1 MGRDRVSAMPD
12 FQTIAEGFAT
22 ALNGWNLLYCLIGV
36 TIGMLIGVLP
46 GLGPTT
52 GVAVLLPITFGMEP
66 VSAIIMLCGIYY
78 GAMYGGTITSVLINT
93 PGEAASV
100 ITCLDGS
107 PLAKQGRAGAA
118 LGVAAIGS
126 FVGGTLS
133 IVGLIFVGPPLA
145 QWALHFGPPEF
156 FALMVLGLSTVI
168 GLMGKSVIR
177 GLISAFLG
185 LNLAMVGIDPMSGT
199 LRYTMDSPFLMN
211 GIDFVIVA
219 MGLFG
224 LSEILLGMENMASAG
239 KPPKLQK
246 MLPRKEEWGPN
257 MQAIGRGTVLGFLIG
272 LIPGTNSVIPALL
285 SYSLEKKMAKDPS
298 RFGRGALEGVAGPE
312 TANNSYC
319 GGALIPLFTLGIPSS
334 PTIAIILGAF
344 MMHGLTPGPTLF
356 DHNPVFVWGV
366 IASMFVGNLLLLIM
380 NLPLAG
386 WWARIAMIPPKLLY
400 PTILIISVVGAYTA
414 NNSLFDVGV
423 MIAFGILGYLMKKTD
438 IPMAPIVLT
447 FVLGKMMESSLL
459 QSLKL
464 LDGSF
469 LGLFARPISGT
480 ILVFAIAIMLAG
492 IVSGFRKKR
501 TGLAADV
508 EM

>member
-1 MGRDRVSAMPD
+1 MPAFD
-12 FQTIAEGFAT
+12 IIAQGFAT
-22 ALNGWNLLYCLIGV
+22 AFTWYNLLYCLLGV
-36 TIGMLIGVLP
+36 TIGMLVGVLP

-107 PLAKQGRAGAA
+107 PMAKQGRAGAA
-118 LGVAAIGS
+118 LGISGLGS
-126 FVGGTLS
+126 FIGGTVS
-133 IVGLIFVGPPLA
+133 ILGLIFVGPPLA
-145 QWALHFGPPEF
+145 QWALRFGPPEF

-177 GLISAFLG
+177 GLVSAFLG
-185 LNLAMVGIDPMSGT
+185 LNLAMVGMDPVSGSVRFT
-199 LRYTMDSPFLMN
+199 FGQLNLMN

-224 LSEILLGMENMASAG
+224 LSEILLGIENMATAE
-239 KPPKLQK
+239 KPPKVK
-246 MLPRKEEWGPN
+246 GMLPRKEEWSPS
-257 MQAIGRGTVLGFLIG
+257 MKAIGRGTVLGFLIG
-272 LIPGTNSVIPALL
+272 LIPGTNSVIPAML
-285 SYSLEKKMAKDPS
+285 SYSMEKKLAKDPS
-298 RFGRGALEGVAGPE
+298 RFGKGAIEGVAGPE
-312 TANNSYC
+312 TANNAYC

-344 MMHGLTPGPTLF
+344 MMHGLTPGPMLF
-356 DHNPVFVWGV
+356 EQNPVFVWGV
-366 IASMFVGNLLLLIM
+366 IASMFIGNFMLLIM

-386 WWARIAMIPPKLLY
+386 WWAKIAMVPPKLLY
-400 PTILIISVVGAYTA
+400 PVILIISALGAYTA
-414 NNSLFDVGV
+414 NNNLFDVGV
-423 MIAFGILGYLMKKTD
+423 MFAFGILGYLMKKAD

-447 FVLGKMMESSLL
+447 FVLGKMLESSLL

-469 LGLFARPISGT
+469 LGLFQRPISGT
-480 ILVFAIAIMLAG
+480 LLVLALIIIAIGLL
-492 IVSGFRKKR
+492 SGFRKKR
-501 TGLAADV
+501 GGFAADV